1 MTHNYWSFKFD
12 FKNDMRCH
20 FMSAVYFVVA
30 TVAILGAVHLIRT
43 NDEIELSKRSASS
56 AYQDTLV
63 RLGHR
68 NDEHS
73 DFDDRIENENDL
85 SFKIN
90 DMLDKVIELGKI
102 EIVFMSTKH
111 ELKFQISINLSFQ
124 RHLKR
129 TTLTKY

>member
-1 MTHNYWSFKFD
+1 
-12 FKNDMRCH
+12 
-20 FMSAVYFVVA
+20 MSAVYFVVA
-30 TVAILGAVHLIRT
+30 TVALLGAVHLIRT
-43 NDEIELSKRSASS
+43 NDEIELSKRSSSS

-102 EIVFMSTKH
+102 
-111 ELKFQISINLSFQ
+111 
-124 RHLKR
+124 
-129 TTLTKY
+129 